1 MRKLLLAFSL
11 VGLGIGISSAKGLW
25 WKTCS
30 KHWDECKSYYLKWK
44 KLKVQFA
51 QREVECVKNAKNPSE
66 MNLCLRKVKI
76 ERKKAFHQW
85 RKEFGKKYREWLR
98 ERNEKSLNGTK

>member
-1 MRKLLLAFSL
+1 
-11 VGLGIGISSAKGLW
+11 
-25 WKTCS
+25 
-30 KHWDECKSYYLKWK
+30 
-44 KLKVQFA
+44 
-51 QREVECVKNAKNPSE
+51 